1 MKRVLLIFLGT
12 ILFLLMGQ
20 EVSFSADFPWQK
32 IEEGFDFKSLQVEG
46 DPYQSL
52 ISLKILR
59 ISLDKFQVR
68 VLDARAFGEIKLE
81 IKELA
86 RKAGALAAINGG
98 FFLPGYKPLG
108 LLIVDGRE
116 VNPLRKAD
124 WGIFL
129 IQDNSPRIIHTAEY
143 LTDRNISQALQ
154 VGPRLVVGGRELQM
168 KKQVARRSALGITA
182 KNQVILLNTEDTD
195 INAQDLARIFHLPE
209 SQGGLECRDALTLD
223 GGPSA
228 QMYADYKSL
237 KIDIPGGWGVPNGIG
252 VFKKKP

>member
-154 VGPRLVVGGRELQM
+154 VGPRLVVSGRELQM
-168 KKQVARRSALGITA
+168 KKQVARRSALGITT
-182 KNQVILLNTEDTD
+182 KSQVILLNTEDTD